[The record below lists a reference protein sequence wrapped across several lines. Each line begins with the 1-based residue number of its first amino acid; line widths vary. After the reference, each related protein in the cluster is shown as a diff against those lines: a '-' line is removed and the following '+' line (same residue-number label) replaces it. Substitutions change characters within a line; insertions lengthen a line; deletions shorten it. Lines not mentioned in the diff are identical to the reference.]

1 MKCTCRA
8 GFIRKIHKAVLC
20 KLLYLNEIRFVKS
33 VLRYHG
39 YGRPEFYRLPS
50 DGSVGSREL
59 LLAFSWLLHRIN
71 LLEQLLHVNR
81 VRIGDET
88 SLCTCGDNLLKS
100 WKGMTELAP
109 EPGLKNEVDIRYL
122 QWLNGRLRFQWR
134 SLHVDY
140 QEQCK
145 LLYKIHFYTN
155 GSHMDQTIGHFSV
168 TETDLIRQPD
178 NYKQLMQ
185 LLESETSRLEA
196 FLEWKQLE
204 PVYWQ
209 WMITDFYLISSKTSF
224 SFDILHCVVVGGILH
239 TSLTMIF
246 SQQIKARERELL
258 DEKEFSEAIRKIHE
272 AVELKLSEFKY
283 QCAHKK
289 NKMHGPCRL
298 VFKDKHPALM
308 NVSASE
314 LVNELRMREGR
325 LEKELKQLQEECRH
339 KLTEIVDGLDG
350 VICIPPMKR

>member
-1 MKCTCRA
+1 MKPHCAR
-8 GFIRKIHKAVLC
+8 FISTLMALIWT
-20 KLLYLNEIRFVKS
+20 
-33 VLRYHG
+33 
-39 YGRPEFYRLPS
+39 RP
-50 DGSVGSREL
+50 
-59 LLAFSWLLHRIN
+59 LAIFLSQKRI
-71 LLEQLLHVNR
+71 
-81 VRIGDET
+81 
-88 SLCTCGDNLLKS
+88 SLDNLITINS
-100 WKGMTELAP
+100 SCHHSSP
-109 EPGLKNEVDIRYL
+109 
-122 QWLNGRLRFQWR
+122 R
-134 SLHVDY
+134 SCWQLTSKMMQNIY
-140 QEQCK
+140 
-145 LLYKIHFYTN
+145 
-155 GSHMDQTIGHFSV
+155 SS
-168 TETDLIRQPD
+168 TDVQQKRP
-178 NYKQLMQ
+178 KELMQ

-209 WMITDFYLISSKTSF
+209 WMETVLDTMAEDVNTCNAQDICSKKTTLANASLCYC
-224 SFDILHCVVVGGILH
+224 SADNIVEEIDQLTKDLVILGDGLRDVVTCKKSEWH
-239 TSLTMIF
+239 EK
-246 SQQIKARERELL
+246 IKARERELL

-298 VFKDKHPALM
+298 VFKDKHPASKMSFSRSRAKEALM